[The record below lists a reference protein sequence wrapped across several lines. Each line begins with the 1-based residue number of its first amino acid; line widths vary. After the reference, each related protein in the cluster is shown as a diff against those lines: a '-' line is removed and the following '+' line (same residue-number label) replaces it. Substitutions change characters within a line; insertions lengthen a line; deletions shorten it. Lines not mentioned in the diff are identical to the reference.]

1 MCVEADGAN
10 RDLAILDDGNGGAGI
25 ANGSGL
31 TGLIDRNDHR
41 GAACHLAVVT
51 FPEAC

>member
-10 RDLAILDDGNGGAGI
+10 RDLAILDDEIGGSQH
-25 ANGSGL
+25 ANRSGL
-31 TGLIDRNDHR
+31 AGLIDGNEHR
-41 GAACHLAVVT
+41 GAACQLAVVT